1 LRQVEVLAFDYPGRD
16 KLMKADLRIR
26 SGGSTGKALKIWI
39 IAEDRL
45 GISSAITID
54 LGCSWMIWV

>member
-16 KLMKADLRIR
+16 KLMKAM
-26 SGGSTGKALKIWI
+26 GFWI

-45 GISSAITID
+45 GISSAITMD
-54 LGCSWMIWV
+54 PG